1 MYLFVVFVSLLK
13 SFVYF
18 IFVHLFALCIL
29 ILFIKNSLRMRIIYY
44 QKLLYSKIIYIYV
57 CTYVQTNILLL
68 RYLANVLIILILNKN
83 NY

>member
-44 QKLLYSKIIYIYV
+44 QKLLYSKIIYICICMYI
-57 CTYVQTNILLL
+57 CTNKYITTEVFSKCFNNTNT
-68 RYLANVLIILILNKN
+68 
-83 NY
+83 

>member
-1 MYLFVVFVSLLK
+1 MYLFVVFGSLLK

-44 QKLLYSKIIYIYV
+44 QNYFILKLYTYMYVHMYKQIYY
-57 CTYVQTNILLL
+57 Y
-68 RYLANVLIILILNKN
+68 
-83 NY
+83 

>member
-44 QKLLYSKIIYIYV
+44 QKLLYSKIIYICIYMYI
-57 CTYVQTNILLL
+57 CTNKYITTEVFSKCFNNTNT
-68 RYLANVLIILILNKN
+68 
-83 NY
+83 

>member
-44 QKLLYSKIIYIYV
+44 QKLLYSKIIYI
-57 CTYVQTNILLL
+57 CTNKYITTEVFSKCFNNTNT
-68 RYLANVLIILILNKN
+68 
-83 NY
+83 